1 MNSPTL
7 CVPQGTSQKAASL
20 EGDERWR
27 LALRVVRS
35 PEFQKS
41 ARLRKF
47 LLYVCEK
54 TLTNRRDEVHEQQIG
69 IEVFG
74 RRPDY
79 NPAEDNIVRVEAR
92 ELRKRLDRYFLT
104 EGQKEQLRIRIP
116 KGSYVPSFEPNP
128 CLENTECS
136 LPVPDGDARTQVH
149 PLRARMK
156 GSFSKILGR
165 VSWSTLVLGFL
176 VAILLPVRLTEWRGK
191 DAAAERSFM
200 GVPSGTEAS
209 GIWPALFPSPRP
221 VEIIAA
227 DSSLVL
233 TQDIAGKIV
242 PLADYFNRKYAEDL
256 QGPEVPLIVSR
267 PYTSLADVLVTSE
280 ILQTALAQQR
290 RILVR
295 YARDLQMRD
304 LENNNLIFLGSSYSD
319 PWIREFDGER
329 EFGLG
334 VDGPSRRLYFFN
346 KSPHPGEAKRYY
358 SGGQTGNTDETYGLV
373 TFLPNLRN
381 SGNVLILEGTNSEGT
396 EAAGDFITDPH
407 YASNIRQYLG
417 SSGGK
422 SLPYFQLLL
431 KTTVLDGAPT
441 KLRVIA
447 HRTITPLQP

>member
-1 MNSPTL
+1 VNSPTL
-7 CVPQGTSQKAASL
+7 CVPQGTGQKAASL
-20 EGDERWR
+20 EGDERWA
-27 LALRVVRS
+27 LALRVAQS
-35 PEFQKS
+35 SEFQKS
-41 ARLRKF
+41 TRLREF

-92 ELRKRLDRYFLT
+92 ELRKRLDRYFST
-104 EGQKEQLRIRIP
+104 EGQGEPLRIRIP
-116 KGSYVPSFEPNP
+116 KGSYVPCFEPNNGHGNAGSP
-128 CLENTECS
+128 W
-136 LPVPDGDARTQVH
+136 PVSGGATVTTQGTA
-149 PLRARMK
+149 LNSQTKEGLA
-156 GSFSKILGR
+156 FGR
-165 VSWSTLVLGFL
+165 IPWSTLALAVL
-176 VAILLPVRLTEWRGK
+176 VAILLAAHLTEWGGK

-200 GVPSGTEAS
+200 GIPSNGEAS

-221 VEIIAA
+221 VEIVAA

-233 TQDIAGKIV
+233 TQDITGQIV
-242 PLADYFNRKYAEDL
+242 PLADYFSRRYANEL
-256 QGPEVPLIVSR
+256 RGPEVPLIVSR

-280 ILQTALAQQR
+280 ILQAALARQR

-304 LENNNLIFLGSSYSD
+304 LENNNLIFLGSAYSD
-319 PWIREFDGER
+319 PWIREFDAER

-346 KSPHPGEAKRYY
+346 KSPQTGETERYY
-358 SGGQTGNTDETYGLV
+358 SGGRGGNTDETYGLV

-407 YASNIRQYLG
+407 YASNLRQYLG
-417 SSGGK
+417 SGK
-422 SLPYFQLLL
+422 GNPLPYFQLLL
-431 KTTVLDGAPT
+431 KTTALDGAPS
-441 KLRVIA
+441 KLQVIA

>member
-1 MNSPTL
+1 MEYSGARFSGSNPSTSP
-7 CVPQGTSQKAASL
+7 P
-20 EGDERWR
+20 
-27 LALRVVRS
+27 
-35 PEFQKS
+35 
-41 ARLRKF
+41 
-47 LLYVCEK
+47 Y
-54 TLTNRRDEVHEQQIG
+54 
-69 IEVFG
+69 
-74 RRPDY
+74 
-79 NPAEDNIVRVEAR
+79 RVERQRRSRRA
-92 ELRKRLDRYFLT
+92 LLH
-104 EGQKEQLRIRIP
+104 
-116 KGSYVPSFEPNP
+116 GS
-128 CLENTECS
+128 
-136 LPVPDGDARTQVH
+136 PVGHRGERHLARTV
-149 PLRARMK
+149 
-156 GSFSKILGR
+156 SF
-165 VSWSTLVLGFL
+165 
-176 VAILLPVRLTEWRGK
+176 
-191 DAAAERSFM
+191 AA
-200 GVPSGTEAS
+200 PSG
-209 GIWPALFPSPRP
+209 
-221 VEIIAA
+221 
-227 DSSLVL
+227 
-233 TQDIAGKIV
+233 
-242 PLADYFNRKYAEDL
+242 DYCNRKYAEDL

-417 SSGGK
+417 SSEGK